1 MAQDDAYTLLE
12 RKVDAIRGSC
22 KTGDERKVIDE
33 VFDRQTLL
41 TIYGM
46 MIDGLIDSVEYP
58 ISTGKEGNV
67 FLVRDKKGRD
77 LAMKIFRTSNAT
89 FKRIAK
95 YIEGDPRFR
104 GISGNRR
111 KVIYAWT
118 SKEYRNL
125 QRYTEA
131 GLRVPRALA
140 HDKNCL
146 LMEFIGEGG
155 VPAPKLKDADFD
167 AQEVYATV
175 VSFLKEGYCKARLI
189 HGDLSEY
196 NILYQKKEA
205 VIIDCGQAVTV
216 EHYNAVEIL
225 ERDVVNINR
234 FFRNRGVKVI
244 DHKELLN
251 SIMEEE
257 G

>member
-1 MAQDDAYTLLE
+1 
-12 RKVDAIRGSC
+12 
-22 KTGDERKVIDE
+22 
-33 VFDRQTLL
+33 
-41 TIYGM
+41 
-46 MIDGLIDSVEYP
+46 
-58 ISTGKEGNV
+58 
-67 FLVRDKKGRD
+67 
-77 LAMKIFRTSNAT
+77 
-89 FKRIAK
+89 
-95 YIEGDPRFR
+95 
-104 GISGNRR
+104 
-111 KVIYAWT
+111 
-118 SKEYRNL
+118 
-125 QRYTEA
+125 
-131 GLRVPRALA
+131 
-140 HDKNCL
+140 
-146 LMEFIGEGG
+146 MEFIGEGG